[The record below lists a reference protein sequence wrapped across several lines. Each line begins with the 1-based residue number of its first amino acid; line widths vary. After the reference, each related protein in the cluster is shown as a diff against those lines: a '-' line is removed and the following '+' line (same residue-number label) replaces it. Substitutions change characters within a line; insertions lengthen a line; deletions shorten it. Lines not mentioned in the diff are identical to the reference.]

1 MVEIIAK
8 NKKVSREERII
19 CTILTIAIFAIS
31 IAGCV
36 LGKLFTSDE
45 ALETIMKVIGGLIV
59 FIIFFCSI
67 NQSDMMREAWMLS
80 VAFIILLFLTTFSS

>member
-19 CTILTIAIFAIS
+19 CTILTISIFAIS

-45 ALETIMKVIGGLIV
+45 ALAAI
-59 FIIFFCSI
+59 
-67 NQSDMMREAWMLS
+67 
-80 VAFIILLFLTTFSS
+80 